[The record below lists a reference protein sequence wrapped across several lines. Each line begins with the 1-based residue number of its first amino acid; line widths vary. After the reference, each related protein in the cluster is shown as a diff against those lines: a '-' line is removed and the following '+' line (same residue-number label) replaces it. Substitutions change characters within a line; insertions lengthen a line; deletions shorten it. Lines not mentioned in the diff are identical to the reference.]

1 LTILDTDII
10 VALLKG
16 EPEALEKIRTLEEKG
31 DTLSTTIV
39 TVYELLK
46 GAYLSSKP
54 QENLMKI
61 RDSISTLQVLE
72 LTFNACEEASKIHRD
87 LKKTGYMV
95 GEFDILIAAIANTND
110 ETIVTRDEQ
119 FELIRGTKLIKW

>member
-1 LTILDTDII
+1 LTILDTDIL

-31 DTLSTTIV
+31 DTISTTII

-54 QENLMKI
+54 QENLTKI

-72 LTFNACEEASKIHRD
+72 LSFNACEEASKIHRD
-87 LKKTGYMV
+87 LRKTGSMV
-95 GEFDILIAAIANTND
+95 GEFDILIAAIANTNE
-110 ETIVTRDEQ
+110 ETIVTRDEH

>member
-1 LTILDTDII
+1 MTILDTDIM

-16 EPEALEKIRTLEEKG
+16 APEALEKIRTLEENG
-31 DTLSTTIV
+31 ETLSVTIV

-72 LTFNACEEASKIHRD
+72 LSFNACEEASKIHRD
-87 LKKTGYMV
+87 LRKAGCMV

-110 ETIVTRDEQ
+110 ETIVTRDEH
-119 FELIRGTKLIKW
+119 FKLIRGTKLIKW

>member
-1 LTILDTDII
+1 MTILDTDII

-16 EPEALEKIRTLEEKG
+16 APEALEKIKTLEEKG
-31 DTLSTTIV
+31 DTISTTII

-87 LKKTGYMV
+87 LKKTGCMV

-110 ETIVTRDEQ
+110 ETIVTRDEH
-119 FELIRGTKLIKW
+119 FEPIRGIKLIKW